1 MVSRKGYEFW
11 LFLRLGLFSAAF
23 LLFQVTLTRL
33 FSVAQFYHFA
43 FLVISMAMMGYAASG
58 FALALL
64 KRLVEHEAIW
74 IFERCA
80 VGGAVSILAA
90 YLILNH
96 LPFDSFSIV
105 WDKRQALLFGL
116 NYLVLCF
123 PFFLN
128 GLGVSA
134 LLSAFPHR
142 SARLYGVNFLG
153 AGLGCLFSF
162 LLPARLGGEGTV
174 LVGCALTAL
183 CGLSFSGWDEG
194 AKPQRSRLHAW
205 LRASAFALFL
215 LCSLEIAQRWG
226 GRTFSHLLDL
236 RLSPY
241 KSLSYALQLPNAE
254 HLLQRWNAFSRV
266 DVVRSENIRSL
277 PGLSVQYQQPP
288 PPQDG
293 LFVDGDDL
301 SPIITTERG
310 LEFTAYLPSASAFLI
325 RPAGRVLVLEPRGG
339 LDIWTAVQQG
349 AVEVTAVEANPLIAE
364 AAALVYR
371 LPQVRLVLEDQR
383 SFLRRT
389 DEQYD
394 IIVLSLVSSFHP
406 VRSGA
411 YSFAEDYRY
420 TVESFMDLIRH
431 TSPSGIVV
439 MNRWVQKPPSEE
451 LRAFATAVTALESL
465 GLDPQERLVA
475 YRGYSMATIL
485 IKRQPFTAQEME
497 ILRAFTHQRAFDLIY
512 APGLQADETNR
523 YNVQESSL
531 YAQTFQAVL
540 HKETRNEFYR
550 AYPYDVR
557 PPTDDHPFFGHT
569 FKWSQARQTLAE
581 MGTVWQPFGGAG
593 MLAVLGLLVFVS
605 VLGGGLIALA
615 WFWTHRKMT
624 AGSKLPAGLL
634 GYFLAIGAAYM
645 LVEIPLI
652 QRFQLYLAHPV
663 YAVAGVLFALLVFS
677 GVGSA
682 LSHRIPL
689 VFAFPTL
696 LVWLWSSPWWFSALF
711 QSSLGLPLPLRMIIM
726 MLTIAPGGML
736 MGVAFPAGIRLWLRG
751 EGAAWLPL
759 AWTVNG
765 AASVTASV
773 GAMALALSL
782 GFMWTLRLGALG
794 YLAAM
799 LMALGPAG
807 LRRSLRR

>member
-1 MVSRKGYEFW
+1 MVSRKGCEFW
-11 LFLRLGLFSAAF
+11 LYLRLGLFSAAF
-23 LLFQVTLTRL
+23 LLFQVILTRL

-64 KRLVEHEAIW
+64 KRLVEHEALW

-80 VGGAVSILAA
+80 AGSAVSILAA

-116 NYLVLCF
+116 NYAVLCF

-134 LLSAFPHR
+134 LLSAFPQR
-142 SARLYGVNFLG
+142 AARLYGVNFLG
-153 AGLGCLFSF
+153 AGLGCLFSI

-174 LVGCALTAL
+174 LVGCALTAMA
-183 CGLSFSGWDEG
+183 GLSLPGWDEE
-194 AKPQRSRLHAW
+194 AKPQRSHLHTW
-205 LRASAFALFL
+205 LRASTFALLL
-215 LCSLEIAQRWG
+215 LCSLEIAQRWN

-241 KSLSYALQLPNAE
+241 KSLSYALQVPNAE

-310 LEFTAYLPSASAFLI
+310 LEFTAYLPGASAFLI

-339 LDIWTAVQQG
+339 LDIWTAVHQG
-349 AVEVTAVEANPLIAE
+349 AGEVTAVEANPLIAQ
-364 AAALVYR
+364 AAAPVYR
-371 LPQVRLVLEDQR
+371 LPPVRLVLEDQR

-411 YSFAEDYRY
+411 YSLAEDYRY
-420 TVESFMDLIRH
+420 TVESFVDLIRH
-431 TSPSGIVV
+431 ASPSGIVV

-451 LRAFATAVTALESL
+451 LRAFATAVTALERL

-475 YRGYSMATIL
+475 FRGYSMATIL
-485 IKRQPFTAQEME
+485 IKRTPFTDQEME
-497 ILRAFTHQRAFDLIY
+497 ILRSFTQQRAFDLIY
-512 APGLQADETNR
+512 ASGLKADETNR
-523 YNVQESSL
+523 YNVQESSV

-557 PPTDDHPFFGHT
+557 PPTDDRPFFGHT
-569 FKWSQARQTLAE
+569 FKWSQTRQTLAE
-581 MGTVWQPFGGAG
+581 VGTVWQPFGGAG
-593 MLAVLGLLVFVS
+593 MLAVLGLLAFVT
-605 VLGGGLIALA
+605 VLGVGLIALA
-615 WFWTHRKMT
+615 WLWTHRKMT
-624 AGSKLPAGLL
+624 AVSKLPLGLA
-634 GYFLAIGAAYM
+634 GYFLFIGSAYM
-645 LVEIPLI
+645 LVEIPLM

-682 LSHRIPL
+682 LSHRIPTN
-689 VFAFPTL
+689 FALPTL
-696 LVWLWSSPWWFSALF
+696 LVWLWSSPWWFSVLF
-711 QSSLGLPLPLRMIIM
+711 QSSLGLLLPLRMVIM
-726 MLTIAPGGML
+726 VLTIAPGGML
-736 MGVAFPAGIRLWLRG
+736 MGVAFPAGIRQWLRG
-751 EGAAWLPL
+751 EGAVWLPL

-765 AASVTASV
+765 AASVMASV

-782 GFMWTLRLGALG
+782 GFSWTLRLGALG
-794 YLAAM
+794 YLAAF
-799 LMALGPAG
+799 LMAVGPAG
-807 LRRSLRR
+807 LSRFLRR